1 MANKCRAH
9 GFNSLAVSKHAKI
22 QLVYDDSPSLI
33 LLGIALLTL
42 VYFPIVWSML
52 TKDAS
57 AMKKLS
63 ALIMLLL
70 IALIVVYAGSPY
82 YTAYQLKNA
91 YDAKDGTT
99 IAAAIDY
106 EQLRPRLKTQ
116 LSSKFANT
124 MQQYPLVAELG
135 GTALTKAAEGF
146 ITESVDGAITEQ
158 NIQRLIQTQG
168 QANQATK
175 ELAAA
180 WAIASNQVDLQGL
193 IQQLI
198 LQRGD
203 VNAVIKSQ
211 IEQMMDNQAAELQAN
226 AAKGEDSAK
235 PTLSYCGLN
244 CFTLSGQVKGYPLTI
259 EMQRQGLIG
268 WKIIDVVLP

>member
-9 GFNSLAVSKHAKI
+9 GFNSLPVSKRAKI

-91 YDAKDGTT
+91 YDAKDGAT

>member
-1 MANKCRAH
+1 MLRFAH
-9 GFNSLAVSKHAKI
+9 IRVAVLAYCPYCIAHAD
-22 QLVYDDSPSLI
+22 QGVLS
-33 LLGIALLTL
+33 
-42 VYFPIVWSML
+42 
-52 TKDAS
+52 
-57 AMKKLS
+57 MKKLS

-70 IALIVVYAGSPY
+70 IVTIVVYAGSPY

-91 YDAKDGTT
+91 YDARDGAT

-116 LSSKFANT
+116 LTGKFANT
-124 MQQYPLVAELG
+124 MSQYPLVAELG

-146 ITESVDGAITEQ
+146 ITESVDGAVTEQ

-180 WAIASNQVDLQGL
+180 WAIASNQVDLKDL

-198 LQRGD
+198 MQRGD
-203 VNAVIKSQ
+203 VNAVIKGQ
-211 IEQMMDNQAAELQAN
+211 IEQMMEKQAAELQAN

-235 PTLSYCGLN
+235 PALNYCGLN
-244 CFTLSGQVKGYPLTI
+244 CFTLSGQVKGYPLTL

-268 WKIIDVVLP
+268 WKIVDVVLP